1 MIFNIFIL
9 FFEKIAID
17 KIFIINLMII
27 IIYLSHDNNR
37 NGKSNLNT
45 ISLYL
50 LIFALI
56 ILNKEQIFFS
66 KSKSNL

>member
-56 ILNKEQIFFS
+56 ILNK
-66 KSKSNL
+66 